1 MKKSKIPKLDELV
14 NRYVKCIE
22 FQNPDKPKITKSGKL
37 FLKSQWI
44 GQEEKLYKMVKD
56 LEIKV
61 VQTKNL
67 TERFE
72 TRTCTFQTGVDVLG
86 FPTFTVHETLIRYN
100 LSSNKKITSTAIID
114 KIQYDF
120 KATN

>member
-1 MKKSKIPKLDELV
+1 MKKSKIPKLDELL

-22 FQNPDKPKITKSGKL
+22 FQNPQSPKITKSGKL

-72 TRTCTFQTGVDVLG
+72 TRTCTFQTGVNVLG
-86 FPTFTVHETLIRYN
+86 QPTYTSHESMFRHDLD
-100 LSSNKKITSTAIID
+100 SKKNITATAIVD
-114 KIQYDF
+114 SIQYEH
-120 KATN
+120 N

>member
-1 MKKSKIPKLDELV
+1 MKKKTIPPLKDLID
-14 NRYVKCIE
+14 RYVKCIE
-22 FQNPDKPKITKSGKL
+22 FQNQDKPKITAEGK
-37 FLKSQWI
+37 FYLKSQWL
-44 GQEEKLYKMVKD
+44 GKEEKLYKLVKD

-86 FPTFTVHETLIRYN
+86 FPTFTVHENLWQYN
-100 LSSNKKITSTAIID
+100 LDSKKNITATAILD
-114 KIQYDF
+114 SIQYNH
-120 KATN
+120 K

>member
-1 MKKSKIPKLDELV
+1 MKKSKIPALKDLID
-14 NRYVKCIE
+14 RYVKCIE
-22 FQNPDKPKITKSGKL
+22 FQNPDKPKITDGGKL
-37 FLKSQWI
+37 FLKSQWL

-72 TRTCTFQTGVDVLG
+72 TRSCTFQTGVDVLG
-86 FPTFTVHETLIRYN
+86 QPTFTTHESMFQYN
-100 LSSNKKITSTAIID
+100 LDSKKNITATALVD
-114 KIQYDF
+114 AIQY
-120 KATN
+120 NHN

>member
-1 MKKSKIPKLDELV
+1 MKKKSIPSLKELLD
-14 NRYVKCIE
+14 RYVKCIE
-22 FQNPDKPKITKSGKL
+22 FQNPEKPKITSGGKL

-44 GQEEKLYKMVKD
+44 GKEEQLYKMVKD

-72 TRTCTFQTGVDVLG
+72 TRTCTFQIGVDVLG
-86 FPTFTVHETLIRYN
+86 QPTFTTHESMFQYN
-100 LSSNKKITSTAIID
+100 LDSKKNITATALID
-114 KIQYDF
+114 SIQY
-120 KATN
+120 NHN

>member
-1 MKKSKIPKLDELV
+1 MKKKPIPTLKELLD
-14 NRYVKCIE
+14 RYVKCIE
-22 FQNPDKPKITKSGKL
+22 FQNPEKPKITSGGKL

-56 LEIKV
+56 LEIKI

-72 TRTCTFQTGVDVLG
+72 TRTCTFQTGVSVLG
-86 FPTFTVHETLIRYN
+86 QPTYTTHQSMFQYN
-100 LSSNKKITSTAIID
+100 LDSKKNITATALLD
-114 KIQYDF
+114 AIQYEH
-120 KATN
+120 N

>member
-1 MKKSKIPKLDELV
+1 MKKKPIPTLKELLD
-14 NRYVKCIE
+14 RYVKCIE
-22 FQNPDKPKITKSGKL
+22 FQNPEKPKITSGGKL

-44 GQEEKLYKMVKD
+44 GKEEQLYKMVKD

-72 TRTCTFQTGVDVLG
+72 TRTCTFQIGVDVLG
-86 FPTFTVHETLIRYN
+86 QPTYTTHETMFQHNLDSKKNITATALID
-100 LSSNKKITSTAIID
+100 S
-114 KIQYDF
+114 IQY
-120 KATN
+120 NHN

>member
-1 MKKSKIPKLDELV
+1 MKKSKIPALKDLID
-14 NRYVKCIE
+14 RYVKCIE
-22 FQNPDKPKITKSGKL
+22 FQNPDKPKITAGGKL
-37 FLKSQWI
+37 FLKSQWL

-72 TRTCTFQTGVDVLG
+72 TRSCTFQTGVNVLG
-86 FPTFTVHETLIRYN
+86 QPTFTTHESMFQYN
-100 LSSNKKITSTAIID
+100 LDGKKNITATALVD
-114 KIQYDF
+114 AIQYEH
-120 KATN
+120 N

>member
-1 MKKSKIPKLDELV
+1 MKKSKIPKLDELL

-22 FQNPDKPKITKSGKL
+22 FQNPQSPKITKSGKL

-56 LEIKV
+56 LEIKI

-86 FPTFTVHETLIRYN
+86 FPTFTVHENLWQLNLDSKKNITATALLDAVQYN
-100 LSSNKKITSTAIID
+100 HN
-114 KIQYDF
+114 
-120 KATN
+120 

>member
-1 MKKSKIPKLDELV
+1 MKKSKIPKLDELLD
-14 NRYVKCIE
+14 RYAKCIE

-72 TRTCTFQTGVDVLG
+72 TRTCTFQTGVGILG
-86 FPTFTVHETLIRYN
+86 QPTFTTHESMFRYD
-100 LSSNKKITSTAIID
+100 LDSKKNITATALVD
-114 KIQYDF
+114 SIQY
-120 KATN
+120 NHN

>member
-1 MKKSKIPKLDELV
+1 MKKSKIPKLKDLID
-14 NRYVKCIE
+14 RYVKCIE
-22 FQNPDKPKITKSGKL
+22 FQNPQTPKITPAGKL
-37 FLKSQWI
+37 FLKSQWL

-72 TRTCTFQTGVDVLG
+72 TRSCTFQIGVDVLG
-86 FPTFTVHETLIRYN
+86 FPTYTTHENLWQYN
-100 LSSNKKITSTAIID
+100 LDSKKNITATALVD
-114 KIQYDF
+114 AIQY
-120 KATN
+120 NHN

>member
-1 MKKSKIPKLDELV
+1 MKKSIPKLDELL

-22 FQNPDKPKITKSGKL
+22 SQNADKPKITPGGKL

-44 GQEEKLYKMVKD
+44 GQEEKLYKLVKD

-61 VQTKNL
+61 IQTKNL

-72 TRTCTFQTGVDVLG
+72 TRSCTFQTGVSVLG
-86 FPTFTVHETLIRYN
+86 QPTFTTHESMFQYN
-100 LSSNKKITSTAIID
+100 LDSKKNITATALVD
-114 KIQYDF
+114 AIQY
-120 KATN
+120 NHN

>member
-1 MKKSKIPKLDELV
+1 MKKSKIPKLKDLID
-14 NRYVKCIE
+14 RYVKCIE
-22 FQNPDKPKITKSGKL
+22 FQNPQTPKITPAGKL
-37 FLKSQWI
+37 FLKSQWL

-72 TRTCTFQTGVDVLG
+72 TRTCTFQTGVNILG
-86 FPTFTVHETLIRYN
+86 QPTFTTHESMFQYN
-100 LSSNKKITSTAIID
+100 LDSKKNITATALVD
-114 KIQYDF
+114 AIQY
-120 KATN
+120 NHN

>member
-1 MKKSKIPKLDELV
+1 MKKSKIPKLDDLV

-22 FQNPDKPKITKSGKL
+22 FQNPDKPKITSEGKF
-37 FLKSQWI
+37 FLKSQWLD
-44 GQEEKLYKMVKD
+44 QEEKLYKMVKD

-72 TRTCTFQTGVDVLG
+72 TRSCTFQIGVDVLG
-86 FPTFTVHETLIRYN
+86 FPTYTTHENLWQYN
-100 LSSNKKITSTAIID
+100 LDSKKNITATALVD
-114 KIQYDF
+114 AIQY
-120 KATN
+120 NHN

>member
-1 MKKSKIPKLDELV
+1 MKKSKIPKLDELL

-44 GQEEKLYKMVKD
+44 GKEEQLYKMVKD
-56 LEIKV
+56 LEIKI

-72 TRTCTFQTGVDVLG
+72 TRTCTFQIGVDVLG
-86 FPTFTVHETLIRYN
+86 QPTYTTHQTMFQLNLDRNKNITATALID
-100 LSSNKKITSTAIID
+100 S
-114 KIQYDF
+114 IQY
-120 KATN
+120 NHN